1 MRNIVFGLALSIVSC
16 VTIAQDTALFGDE
29 QQPGN
34 KLHQAILLA
43 VETGNDV
50 ETAISTSIEEA
61 LTEESIILSPD
72 SKSAMSL
79 NKTLSNEFYEQMLSF
94 NSLIEVTKVLIEE
107 FPESAGQVVA
117 LGTYLYPDFAQEA
130 VNGAAL
136 TGIISSDDALLIALA
151 SGADP
156 AVVTSATAASG
167 AVSAPLSPIGAGI
180 GGGGAGGGD
189 TTAST
194 N

>member
-1 MRNIVFGLALSIVSC
+1 MRSIFIGALMALAGSF
-16 VTIAQDTALFGDE
+16 TAIAQDSGLFGDD

-34 KLHQAILLA
+34 KLHEQITISMEQGSQQSDAIR
-43 VETGNDV
+43 D
-50 ETAISTSIEEA
+50 SIA
-61 LTEESIILSPD
+61 DSLTEESSILDTD
-72 SKSAMSL
+72 SKTAVAL
-79 NKTLSNEFYEQMLSF
+79 NIPLANNFYAQMMAS

-107 FPESAGQVVA
+107 NSDLAGQVVA
-117 LGTYLYPDFAQEA
+117 LGTYLYPDFAQE
-130 VNGAAL
+130 VVDGAAL
-136 TGIISSDDALLIALA
+136 SGVISAEDALVIALA

-156 AVVTSATAASG
+156 TAISTATAA
-167 AVSAPLSPIGAGI
+167 AAAPAPTAPIGAGI